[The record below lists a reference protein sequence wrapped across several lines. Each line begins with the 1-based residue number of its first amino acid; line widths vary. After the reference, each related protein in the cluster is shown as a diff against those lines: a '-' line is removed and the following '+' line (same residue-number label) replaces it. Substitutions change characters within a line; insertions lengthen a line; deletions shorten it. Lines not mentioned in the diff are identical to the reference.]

1 MRKFYLKY
9 PKCQTVSDKLS
20 WSHICELIKLD
31 DDLER
36 SFYERQTVKGNWS
49 VRELQRQI
57 DSALFLRLAVS
68 RDKEGILSLAQRGIE
83 VQKPEDVIKSTYT
96 LEFLNLPESNQY
108 TESDLE
114 QRLIDNLQKFLLE
127 LGKGFTFVGRQYK
140 ITINNVHYHVDLV
153 FYHRI
158 LKCFV
163 LIDLK
168 KNSVRHEDIGQM
180 NMYLGYFATEE
191 NMPDDNT
198 PIGIIMSRNKDELL
212 VEYATYTPNEIPD
225 PEYSIDVGIQNFVAC
240 LREAGVESPLDMNN
254 IKLALQ
260 GYNYGNGYISWA
272 KENYGGY
279 TYANAVEFSTM
290 MAERNGWSSYGDK
303 EYVSHVLRYYVF
315 GRIPTGIGNQAI
327 VQVALTQEG
336 NGGDPYWS
344 WYGFS
349 SRVEWCACFVSW
361 CADQCGYIES
371 GVIPKFSLCS
381 SGMEWFES
389 RGQFMDGSYV
399 PTSGDLIFFDWGNDG
414 NIDHV
419 GIVESV
425 VDGTVYTVE
434 GNSGDKVVRRDYP
447 IGYEQIEG
455 YGVAC
460 Y

>member
-1 MRKFYLKY
+1 MYQISSNEMLNTLISNIEQTVAIAKEKLAISVNTTITETYWQIGKYIVETEQDGKIKAAYGKKLLTTLSHELTLRLGNGYSRPNLNNMRKFYLKY
-9 PKCQTVSDKLS
+9 PNCQKVSDKLS

-36 SFYERQTVKGNWS
+36 SFYERQTVNENWS

-168 KNSVRHEDIGQM
+168 KNSVKHEDIGQM
-180 NMYLGYFATEE
+180 NMYLGYFAMEE
-191 NMPDDNT
+191 NMPDDNA

-212 VEYATYTPNEIPD
+212 VEYATYGMDSN
-225 PEYSIDVGIQNFVAC
+225 
-240 LREAGVESPLDMNN
+240 L
-254 IKLALQ
+254 
-260 GYNYGNGYISWA
+260 
-272 KENYGGY
+272 
-279 TYANAVEFSTM
+279 
-290 MAERNGWSSYGDK
+290 
-303 EYVSHVLRYYVF
+303 
-315 GRIPTGIGNQAI
+315 
-327 VQVALTQEG
+327 
-336 NGGDPYWS
+336 
-344 WYGFS
+344 
-349 SRVEWCACFVSW
+349 FVSKYELYLPNRE
-361 CADQCGYIES
+361 DLERLVSNIL
-371 GVIPKFSLCS
+371 KDS
-381 SGMEWFES
+381 SGE
-389 RGQFMDGSYV
+389 
-399 PTSGDLIFFDWGNDG
+399 P
-414 NIDHV
+414 
-419 GIVESV
+419 
-425 VDGTVYTVE
+425 
-434 GNSGDKVVRRDYP
+434 
-447 IGYEQIEG
+447 
-455 YGVAC
+455 
-460 Y
+460 